1 MPGRSASVGERVRE
15 LLVVLSRPGQS
26 APELTALRG
35 GFVVFQFGKGW
46 GWGREGQ
53 YPEGNRRAGELRSA
67 FLVLERLSSLW
78 RQLTLW

>member
-1 MPGRSASVGERVRE
+1 MPGRPASVGEGVRE
-15 LLVVLSRPGQS
+15 LLVVLSRPGPL
-26 APELTALRG
+26 ARGLTALRG

-67 FLVLERLSSLW
+67 LLVLEGLPSR
-78 RQLTLW
+78 